1 MKYYD
6 DLHDLIIEEGSA
18 VPRKAEDVS
27 GLSLWSTS
35 PEFIEQSKIA
45 QVEGKENQI
54 RELEQRLIRNVIA
67 LAEIESKKER
77 DYFNERLAK
86 IKELRAEINGII
98 EEAAPNV
105 SLWNKL
111 KSLIGL

>member
-6 DLHDLIIEEGSA
+6 DLHDLIIEEGIA
-18 VPRKAEDVS
+18 VPRNGVDVS

-54 RELEQRLIRNVIA
+54 RELEQRMIRNVIA
-67 LAEIESKKER
+67 LAESENKKER

-86 IKELRAEINGII
+86 IKALRVEINGIL
-98 EEAAPNV
+98 EEAEPDIT
-105 SLWNKL
+105 LWTKL
-111 KSLIGL
+111 KSFIGL